1 MKNRLPGLF
10 ILILFLSRVYANDTS
25 SFRAA
30 LKPIG
35 FIDSDHLM
43 EGFIGSNS
51 TIEYETPSIEIKKSP
66 DILPALQINYTDLL
80 MSGIKSLLFEYKN
93 YRGGDH
99 LSSYSVFANGNYS
112 VIDEKLLGIANK
124 YLFRNRTLLNQ
135 LYKWALPSYREAF
148 QLLTYEEQHMQQKN
162 LEVAEK
168 FIELVLKQKNR
179 KAFNAWLRKKGV
191 EEDEKITGFL
201 KRRILKKQW
210 TIDDCSYWL
219 ARIKKDIM
227 PLMKDPGKGS
237 SHYQNI
243 EKINEKL
250 YMAVD
255 GKGYYFMV
263 NEKYKPLTYGYA
275 YIIQQGDS
283 LIAMR
288 SDSDDDSYIYSI
300 SEYNQN
306 GTFKLLPFPEWNTY
320 TPITDSSGIFTSRRK
335 SGIYDQK
342 NKKYILDNCTFI
354 RNVAHSPYVIAKKMY
369 GDYPE
374 GKEHEARHYL
384 LYNYNGQ
391 KLTDE
396 AVYVYEEMDYSTDE
410 IVCTYNVATSP
421 DGKIIAFVNEDKKA
435 GLIDSSGKLVASFQ
449 YEWVDFSEYPHKVYG
464 GYSVL
469 NKMTDT
475 ILLD

>member
-1 MKNRLPGLF
+1 MKNRLPGF
-10 ILILFLSRVYANDTS
+10 FMLILFLSRVNGADTA
-25 SFRAA
+25 SFRPD

-35 FIDSDHLM
+35 FISSNHLM
-43 EGFIGSNS
+43 LGFIGTDN
-51 TIEYETPSIEIKKSP
+51 TIEYETPSIKIAKSP
-66 DILPALQINYTDLL
+66 DVLPSLGINYDELL

-210 TIDDCSYWL
+210 TIDDCTYWL

-300 SEYNQN
+300 SEYNQT

-320 TPITDSSGIFTSRRK
+320 TPITDSSGIFTSMYK
-335 SGIYDQK
+335 SGIYDEK

-374 GKEHEARHYL
+374 GKEHEATHYL
-384 LYNYNGQ
+384 LYNFNGQ
-391 KLTDE
+391 KLSDE
-396 AVYVYEEMDYSTDE
+396 AVYVEEQMDYATDKKDY
-410 IVCTYNVATSP
+410 IYYVTTSP
-421 DGKIIAFVNEDKKA
+421 DGRVVAFVNEAKKA
-435 GLIDSSGKLVASFQ
+435 GVIDSSGKVIASFK
-449 YEWVDFSEYPHKVYG
+449 YEWVDFSDYPHKVYG
-464 GYSVL
+464 GFSVL
-469 NKMTDT
+469 NKMADT